1 MNTRER
7 WIVYPLLFL
16 ALGLALRDKIVPQ
29 SELIAF
35 GIECAKLKADEVTCT
50 SVTVTDPSGNI
61 AARIVPVGSGGG
73 RLEIHGATGNAVV
86 VLGADQSG
94 QFGAAEFADPDG
106 TLQLLLQASKEGGR
120 VTTFDP
126 HQTLVL
132 LTGYMG
138 SEAGMFALLPGS
150 KRIHLT
156 KPLQFVKTEVPPT
169 TPEQP
174 PENDEKKDDQEKPE

>member
-16 ALGLALRDKIVPQ
+16 ALGLALRDKLIPP
-29 SELIAF
+29 SELKV
-35 GIECAKLKADEVTCT
+35 GKVTCT
-50 SVTVTDPSGNI
+50 SVTVTDLSGNI
-61 AARIVPVGSGGG
+61 AARIVPVRNGSG
-73 RLEIHGATGNAVV
+73 RLEIHGPADKAVV
-86 VLGADQSG
+86 VLGTDQSG
-94 QFGAAEFADPDG
+94 QFGTAEFAGPKG
-106 TLQLLLQASKEGGR
+106 GLQLLLQASKEGGR
-120 VTTFDP
+120 VTTLDP

-150 KRIHLT
+150 KGVRLT
-156 KPLQFVKTEVPPT
+156 TPLQITRTKVPPT

-174 PENDEKKDDQEKPE
+174 PEHNEKKRDQEEAEEKPE